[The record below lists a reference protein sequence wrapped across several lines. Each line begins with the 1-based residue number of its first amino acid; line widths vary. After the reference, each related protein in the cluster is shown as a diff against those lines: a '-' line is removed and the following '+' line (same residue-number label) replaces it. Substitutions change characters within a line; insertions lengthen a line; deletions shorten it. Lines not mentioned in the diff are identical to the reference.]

1 MNELKKAYNEKTK
14 MSITGTSE
22 TRKLS
27 DSGSVTT
34 NAASA
39 RKFSMG
45 HILLDMGKITP
56 VEAER
61 ILRLQKESGLR
72 FGDAALKLG
81 LITEADI
88 QLVLAQQFDYPYLLP
103 GQGNHPP
110 ELVVAYQP
118 FGAQVEVFRA
128 VRSQLMLRWF
138 TGERKALAI
147 ISCNPTEGASLF
159 VANLAVVFS
168 QLGERTLLIDANL
181 RCPQQHEIFNL
192 KNKQGLSDVLVGRA
206 SVSEVISKIDSFI
219 DLSVLPAGTLPPNPL
234 EILNRSS
241 FDQLNAQLANQF
253 DVILYDTLAFSNGV
267 DALTIAA
274 RTDGV
279 LIVAHK
285 NDTRLGDINAM
296 NEQLKYSGTEIVG
309 SVLIDF

>member
-1 MNELKKAYNEKTK
+1 
-14 MSITGTSE
+14 MSIASSSE

-27 DSGSVTT
+27 DSSTISV
-34 NAASA
+34 NSSHI
-39 RKFSMG
+39 RKYSIG

-61 ILRLQKESGLR
+61 VLRLQKETGLR

-88 QLVLAQQFDYPYLLP
+88 QQVLAQQFDYPYLLP
-103 GQGNHPP
+103 GQGKHPP

-118 FGAQVEVFRA
+118 FGTQVEVFRA
-128 VRSQLMLRWF
+128 IRSQLMLRWF
-138 TGERKALAI
+138 TSSRKALAI
-147 ISCNPTEGASLF
+147 VSYNLGDGVSLF
-159 VANLAVVFS
+159 AANLAVVFS

-192 KNKQGLSDVLVGRA
+192 RNKQGLSDVLAGRA
-206 SVSEVISKIDSFI
+206 NISEVIAKIDSFI

-234 EILNRSS
+234 ELLNRNL
-241 FDQLNAQLANQF
+241 FDELNDQLANQF
-253 DVILYDTLAFSNGV
+253 DVILYDTLAVASGA

-279 LIVAHK
+279 LVVAHK
-285 NDTRLGDINAM
+285 NNTRLSEINAI
-296 NEQLKYSGTEIVG
+296 NQQFKSSGSEVVG
-309 SVLIDF
+309 SVLLDF

>member
-1 MNELKKAYNEKTK
+1 MNIYDSSETGKLSSSG
-14 MSITGTSE
+14 SITMNSSSI
-22 TRKLS
+22 RKLS
-27 DSGSVTT
+27 IG
-34 NAASA
+34 
-39 RKFSMG
+39 R
-45 HILLDMGKITP
+45 ILLDMGKITP

-81 LITEADI
+81 LITEEDI
-88 QLVLAQQFDYPYLLP
+88 QQVLAQQFDYPYLLP
-103 GQGNHPP
+103 GQGDHPP

-138 TGERKALAI
+138 TAGHKALAV
-147 ISCNPTEGASLF
+147 ISYNPSDGLSLF
-159 VANLAVVFS
+159 IANLAIVFS
-168 QLGERTLLIDANL
+168 QLGERTLLVDANL

-192 KNKQGLSDVLVGRA
+192 RNKQGLSDVLADRA
-206 SVSEVISKIDSFI
+206 NIFEVICKIESFV

-234 EILNRSS
+234 ELLNRQV
-241 FDQLNAQLANQF
+241 FDELNAQLASQF
-253 DVILYDTLAFSNGV
+253 DVILYDTLAFSSGV
-267 DALTIAA
+267 DALAIAS
-274 RTDGV
+274 RTDGA

-285 NDTRLGDINAM
+285 NNTRINEMNDI
-296 NEQLKYSGTEIVG
+296 NEQLKSSGAEVVG

>member
-1 MNELKKAYNEKTK
+1 MNTSN
-14 MSITGTSE
+14 SSE
-22 TRKLS
+22 TTNPSKLS
-27 DSGSVTT
+27 SINSNT
-34 NAASA
+34 SSSL
-39 RKFSMG
+39 RKFSIG

-61 ILRLQKESGLR
+61 VLRLQKESGLR

-118 FGAQVEVFRA
+118 FGSQVEVFRA

-138 TGERKALAI
+138 TSGRKALAI
-147 ISCNPTEGASLF
+147 VSYNPDDGVSLF
-159 VANLAVVFS
+159 AANLAVVFS

-181 RCPQQHEIFNL
+181 RAPQQHKIFNL
-192 KNKQGLSDVLVGRA
+192 RNKQGLSDVLADRA
-206 SVSEVISKIDSFI
+206 NIFEVISKIESFV
-219 DLSVLPAGTLPPNPL
+219 DLSVLPAGTTPPNPL
-234 EILNRSS
+234 ELLNRNS
-241 FDQLNAQLANQF
+241 FDELNDELARQF

-267 DALTIAA
+267 DALAIAA
-274 RTDGV
+274 RTEGV
-279 LIVAHK
+279 LMVAHK
-285 NDTRLGDINAM
+285 NNSRLSDINAM
-296 NEQLKYSGTEIVG
+296 SEQLKSSGSEIVG

>member
-1 MNELKKAYNEKTK
+1 
-14 MSITGTSE
+14 MSSPSSSE
-22 TRKLS
+22 TRKLN
-27 DSGSVTT
+27 DSSTVTANT
-34 NAASA
+34 SPI
-39 RKFSMG
+39 RKFSIG

-61 ILRLQKESGLR
+61 VLRLQKESGLR

-138 TGERKALAI
+138 TSEHKALAI
-147 ISCNPTEGASLF
+147 ISYNPSDGVSLF
-159 VANLAVVFS
+159 TANLAVVFS

-192 KNKQGLSDVLVGRA
+192 KNKQGLSDVLAGRA
-206 SVSEVISKIDSFI
+206 NIFEVISRIESFV

-234 EILNRSS
+234 ELLNRAS
-241 FDQLNAQLANQF
+241 FDELSDQLANQF
-253 DVILYDTLAFSNGV
+253 DVILYDTLAFSSGS
-267 DALTIAA
+267 DALSIAA
-274 RTDGV
+274 HTEGV

-285 NDTRLGDINAM
+285 NNTRLSDINTIS
-296 NEQLKYSGTEIVG
+296 EQLKYSGTEVVG
-309 SVLIDF
+309 SILIDS

>member
-1 MNELKKAYNEKTK
+1 MNTSN
-14 MSITGTSE
+14 SSE
-22 TRKLS
+22 TTNPSKLS
-27 DSGSVTT
+27 SISSNTSSSLR
-34 NAASA
+34 N
-39 RKFSMG
+39 FSIG

-61 ILRLQKESGLR
+61 VLRLQKESGLR

-88 QLVLAQQFDYPYLLP
+88 QLLLAQQFDYPYLLP

-118 FGAQVEVFRA
+118 FGSQVEVFRA

-138 TGERKALAI
+138 TSGRKALAI
-147 ISCNPTEGASLF
+147 VSYNPDDGVSLF
-159 VANLAVVFS
+159 AANLAVVFS

-181 RCPQQHEIFNL
+181 RAPQQHKIFNL
-192 KNKQGLSDVLVGRA
+192 RNKQGLSDVLADRA
-206 SVSEVISKIDSFI
+206 NIFEVISKIESFV
-219 DLSVLPAGTLPPNPL
+219 DLSVLPAGTTPPNPL
-234 EILNRSS
+234 ELLNRNS
-241 FDQLNAQLANQF
+241 FDELNDELARQF

-267 DALTIAA
+267 DALAIAA
-274 RTDGV
+274 RTEGV
-279 LIVAHK
+279 LMVAHK
-285 NDTRLGDINAM
+285 NNSRLSDINAM
-296 NEQLKYSGTEIVG
+296 SEQLKSSGSEIVG

>member
-1 MNELKKAYNEKTK
+1 MNTSN
-14 MSITGTSE
+14 SSE
-22 TRKLS
+22 TMNPSKLS
-27 DSGSVTT
+27 SISSNT
-34 NAASA
+34 SSSL
-39 RKFSMG
+39 RKFSIG
-45 HILLDMGKITP
+45 HILLDMGKITA

-61 ILRLQKESGLR
+61 VLRLQKESGLR

-118 FGAQVEVFRA
+118 FGSQVEVFRA

-138 TGERKALAI
+138 TSGRKALAI
-147 ISCNPTEGASLF
+147 VSYNPDDGVSLF
-159 VANLAVVFS
+159 AANLAVVFS

-181 RCPQQHEIFNL
+181 RAPQQHKIFNL
-192 KNKQGLSDVLVGRA
+192 RNKQGLSDVLADRA
-206 SVSEVISKIDSFI
+206 NIFEVISKIESFV
-219 DLSVLPAGTLPPNPL
+219 DLSVLPAGTTPPNPL
-234 EILNRSS
+234 ELLNRNS
-241 FDQLNAQLANQF
+241 FDELNDELARQF

-267 DALTIAA
+267 DALAIAA
-274 RTDGV
+274 RTEGV
-279 LIVAHK
+279 LMVAHK
-285 NDTRLGDINAM
+285 NNSRLSDINAM
-296 NEQLKYSGTEIVG
+296 SEQLRSSGSEIVG

>member
-1 MNELKKAYNEKTK
+1 MDP
-14 MSITGTSE
+14 SGSSE
-22 TRKLS
+22 TRKHS
-27 DSGSVTT
+27 DSSSLAM
-34 NAASA
+34 NASSL
-39 RKFSMG
+39 RKFSIG

-61 ILRLQKESGLR
+61 VLRLQKESGLR

-138 TGERKALAI
+138 TSGRKALAI
-147 ISCNPTEGASLF
+147 VGYNPNDAVSLF
-159 VANLAVVFS
+159 TANLAVVFS

-192 KNKQGLSDVLVGRA
+192 RNKQGLSDVLADRA
-206 SVSEVISKIDSFI
+206 NIFEVISKIESFV

-234 EILNRSS
+234 ELLNRTS
-241 FDQLNAQLANQF
+241 FDELNDQLANQF
-253 DVILYDTLAFSNGV
+253 DVILYDTLAFSSGV

-274 RTDGV
+274 RTEGALV
-279 LIVAHK
+279 VAHK
-285 NDTRLGDINAM
+285 NDTRVSDINVM
-296 NEQLKYSGTEIVG
+296 HEQLKYSGTEIVG

>member
-1 MNELKKAYNEKTK
+1 
-14 MSITGTSE
+14 MSIVNSSE
-22 TRKLS
+22 NKKLS
-27 DSGSVTT
+27 DSSSLGT
-34 NAASA
+34 NASQFC
-39 RKFSMG
+39 KFSIG

-61 ILRLQKESGLR
+61 VLRLQKESGLR

-103 GQGNHPP
+103 GQGNHSP

-138 TGERKALAI
+138 TSGHKALAI
-147 ISCNPTEGASLF
+147 VSYNLGDGVSLF
-159 VANLAVVFS
+159 AANLAVVFS

-192 KNKQGLSDVLVGRA
+192 RNRQGLSDVLAGRA
-206 SVSEVISKIDSFI
+206 SVSEVITKIDSFI

-234 EILNRSS
+234 ELLNRNV
-241 FDQLNAQLANQF
+241 FDELNDQLANQF
-253 DVILYDTLAFSNGV
+253 DVILYDTLAFSRGS
-267 DALTIAA
+267 DALAIAA
-274 RTDGV
+274 RTDGALV
-279 LIVAHK
+279 VAHK
-285 NDTRLGDINAM
+285 NSTRLSDINQI
-296 NEQLKYSGTEIVG
+296 NEQLKCSGTEVVG

>member
-1 MNELKKAYNEKTK
+1 MNTPG
-14 MSITGTSE
+14 SSE
-22 TRKLS
+22 NKKLS
-27 DSGSVTT
+27 DSASIST
-34 NAASA
+34 NTSA
-39 RKFSMG
+39 IRKFSIG

-56 VEAER
+56 IEAER
-61 ILRLQKESGLR
+61 ILHLQKETGLR

-118 FGAQVEVFRA
+118 FGTQVEVFRA

-138 TGERKALAI
+138 TSGHKALAVV
-147 ISCNPTEGASLF
+147 SYNPDDGLSLF
-159 VANLAVVFS
+159 TANLAVVFS
-168 QLGERTLLIDANL
+168 QLGERTLLVDANL

-192 KNKQGLSDVLVGRA
+192 KNKHGLSDVLADRA
-206 SVSEVISKIDSFI
+206 NIFEVISKIESFV

-234 EILNRSS
+234 ELLNRNS
-241 FDQLNAQLANQF
+241 FDELNDQLASQF
-253 DVILYDTLAFSNGV
+253 DVILYDTLAFSSGV
-267 DALTIAA
+267 DALAIAA

-285 NDTRLGDINAM
+285 NNTRLSDINAM
-296 NEQLKYSGTEIVG
+296 NEQLKYSGSEVVG